1 MRTQVRECP
10 KCFKL
15 MWGKDEDIDYP
26 DENTVRY
33 KCPHCSETVR
43 FKLVTGGDNAT
54 GPKMGH

>member
-1 MRTQVRECP
+1 
-10 KCFKL
+10 

-43 FKLVTGGDNAT
+43 LKLVTGGDNAT
-54 GPKMGH
+54 GPKMPP

>member
-1 MRTQVRECP
+1 MGTQVRACP

-15 MWGKDEDIDYP
+15 MWVKEEEIEYQ
-26 DENTVRY
+26 DENTIRY

-43 FKLVTGGDNAT
+43 FKLVDEGSTAA